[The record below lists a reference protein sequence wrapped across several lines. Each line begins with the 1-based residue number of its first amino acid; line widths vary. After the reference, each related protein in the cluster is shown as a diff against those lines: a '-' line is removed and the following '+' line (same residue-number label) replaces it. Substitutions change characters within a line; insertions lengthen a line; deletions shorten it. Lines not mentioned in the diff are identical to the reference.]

1 MQETLVAVK
10 RALVVSLGSAADCNI
25 DEAVA
30 QPPDLQRL
38 VIARTVHRT
47 GRAEPRSRRSPYRL
61 SEPTCGREIATDA
74 KP

>member
-10 RALVVSLGSAADCNI
+10 RALAVFLGSAADRNI
-25 DEAVA
+25 DEAPA

-38 VIARTVHRT
+38 AIARTVHRM

-61 SEPTCGREIATDA
+61 SEPTCELQIGTDT